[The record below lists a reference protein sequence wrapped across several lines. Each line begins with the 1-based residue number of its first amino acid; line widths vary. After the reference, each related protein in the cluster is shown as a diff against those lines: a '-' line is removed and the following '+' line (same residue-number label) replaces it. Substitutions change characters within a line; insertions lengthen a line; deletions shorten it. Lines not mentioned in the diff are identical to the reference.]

1 MQNTNEKP
9 KKCQD
14 LMRKI
19 MDLIIAFGILCPRKR
34 KKKQPQKVENDKK
47 CIEKSEPAKI

>member
-19 MDLIIAFGILCPRKR
+19 MDLIIALGIFCPRER
-34 KKKQPQKVENDKK
+34 KKKQPQKDTNNKK